1 MYKCFSL
8 IEDIWVLTTY
18 ISLMCG
24 GDGCNVE
31 AVEKKYPCKW
41 KKKNDDHI
49 STSI

>member
-24 GDGCNVE
+24 GDGDGDGCNVE

-41 KKKNDDHI
+41 KKKKWRPY
-49 STSI
+49 